1 MLGRR
6 YSRRRPTFRE
16 GITPRRAQSSTVDLG
31 TCSSAATS
39 RAGQHVCGGERPAE
53 RLVTHLRRIRPLGGR
68 HGQAH
73 LARAE
78 LPRHAAKLAKRA

>member
-31 TCSSAATS
+31 TCQQRRDLTC
-39 RAGQHVCGGERPAE
+39 GQHVCCSERPAE
-53 RLVTHLRRIRPLGGR
+53 WLVRHGHLTRRLRGR
-68 HGQAH
+68 HRQAH

-78 LPRHAAKLAKRA
+78 LPRHEAKLAKRA